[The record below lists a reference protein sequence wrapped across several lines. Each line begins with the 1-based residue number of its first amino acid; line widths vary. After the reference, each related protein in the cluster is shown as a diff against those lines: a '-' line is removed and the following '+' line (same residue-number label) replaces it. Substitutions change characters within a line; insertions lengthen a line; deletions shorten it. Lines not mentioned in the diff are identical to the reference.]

1 MDKILRMKRPTE
13 FYQCAW
19 ETFNADKRDVFGY
32 QKALDAF
39 AFAAN
44 KYDVTLSGCMKN
56 KSQALSHMKDDV
68 YRKVRKAYM
77 NKYEIIESKYVDV
90 FHEDGN
96 WIVDCY
102 VKGTK

>member
-1 MDKILRMKRPTE
+1 MKRPIE

-19 ETFNADKRDVFGY
+19 GVFDADKRDVFGY

-56 KSQALSHMKDDV
+56 KTQALSHMKDDV
-68 YRKVRKAYM
+68 YKKVQNRTS
-77 NKYEIIESKYVDV
+77 NITTIHDTDGRLILEIY
-90 FHEDGN
+90 
-96 WIVDCY
+96 
-102 VKGTK
+102 TKDQIITSEIK